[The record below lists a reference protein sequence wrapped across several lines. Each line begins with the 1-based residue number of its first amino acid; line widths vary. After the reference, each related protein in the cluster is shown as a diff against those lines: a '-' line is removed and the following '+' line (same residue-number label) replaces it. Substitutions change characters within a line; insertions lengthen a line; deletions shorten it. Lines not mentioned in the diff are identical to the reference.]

1 MTTTPR
7 RVLVVE
13 DDPAIRRGIVAAL
26 AFAGYEVLEAAD
38 GPRGLAL
45 AEAAEVDLVLLDVVL
60 PGTDGLEILRRV
72 RESRPTR
79 PVILLTARAAEDDR
93 VGGLAAGA
101 DDYVVKPFSVRE
113 LLARVEAVLRRSPER
128 PRPVELIEC
137 HGLVVDLA
145 RREIR
150 HADGDR
156 VELSE
161 KEAELA
167 AYLAAHA
174 GRAISRE
181 ELLRRVW
188 RLDPRGVT
196 TRTIDM
202 HVMRLREKLRDDTT
216 APRRVLTVRG
226 QGYAWAAAEA
236 GR

>member
-1 MTTTPR
+1 MNATPR

-13 DDPAIRRGIVAAL
+13 DDPAIRRGVVAAL
-26 AFAGYEVLEAAD
+26 AFAGYDVLEAGD

-45 AEAAEVDLVLLDVVL
+45 AETAEVDLVLLDVVL

-128 PRPVELIEC
+128 PRPVEVIAC
-137 HGLVVDLA
+137 DGLVVDLA

-202 HVMRLREKLRDDTT
+202 HVMRLREKLRDDTA